1 MVPDLHLQG
10 CGFESRPRLLCTNA
24 NSACHPYRVWQ
35 WVPASTG
42 EWTGILRLM
51 KCRLA
56 LPCGPKKLHKY
67 TFSLQTI
74 QQTCRLLVGMWAM
87 LPVSLHCRSHYNFNI
102 NIVVGPVIKNETAK
116 RLFFVITAVLW
127 HFLMVVFVIKCD
139 IHSDIKF
146 YSCAQN
152 IYFDKTNAL
161 CAVFFKNWK
170 SSVKKCF
177 I

>member
-1 MVPDLHLQG
+1 MPNKSSVHCLCFLGCSQCVNALLFIDHTMCSVCSVQLQLSLSFIKLYRSVAGHLSLVVRINCHICWWPCGTVPDLHLQG

-51 KCRLA
+51 KCRSA

-87 LPVSLHCRSHYNFNI
+87 LPVSLHCQSHYNLSI
-102 NIVVGPVIKNETAK
+102 LLLG
-116 RLFFVITAVLW
+116 
-127 HFLMVVFVIKCD
+127 
-139 IHSDIKF
+139 
-146 YSCAQN
+146 Q
-152 IYFDKTNAL
+152 
-161 CAVFFKNWK
+161 
-170 SSVKKCF
+170 
-177 I
+177 